1 MPEVVRERPRILPVV
16 GQLVAGRM
24 PQHVWMRFR
33 RRTLRGRC
41 AGLSA
46 RTKPLSLAF
55 RPRSRTR
62 RGYVVRDAHVQ
73 ALAYV
78 YSRTTET
85 DVLQARVLTD
95 DEARRVAINLAR
107 LPDLLG
113 HRE

>member
-1 MPEVVRERPRILPVV
+1 M
-16 GQLVAGRM
+16 
-24 PQHVWMRFR
+24 
-33 RRTLRGRC
+33 
-41 AGLSA
+41 
-46 RTKPLSLAF
+46 
-55 RPRSRTR
+55 
-62 RGYVVRDAHVQ
+62 RDAHVQ